1 MAVSLQP
8 AALQGAFGIVLFV
21 VVALAIIVAIVSLL
35 TRSRIYEQI
44 GRGGLSLNE
53 DRAAGVDAA
62 EPTGRLSPAALEQER
77 QEEIRQMLQARNER
91 RARRGEAPL
100 DVESELARLTATA
113 PTRTDP
119 QLAEEVRQLV
129 IARNERRA
137 RQGLAPL
144 DVDDEVA
151 RELRELGA

>member
-53 DRAAGVDAA
+53 DRAAGAAAA
-62 EPTGRLSPAALEQER
+62 EPTGRLAPAALERER
-77 QEEIRQMLQARNER
+77 EEEIRQMLQARNER

-100 DVESELARLTATA
+100 DVEIELARLTAAA
-113 PTRTDP
+113 PRQTDP

-144 DVDDEVA
+144 DVEEEVA

>member
-1 MAVSLQP
+1 MAVLLQP

-21 VVALAIIVAIVSLL
+21 VVALAIIVAVVSLL

-53 DRAAGVDAA
+53 DRATNAAAA
-62 EPTGRLSPAALEQER
+62 EPTGRLAPAALEQER

-100 DVESELARLTATA
+100 DVETELARLTANA
-113 PTRTDP
+113 PTETDP

>member
-21 VVALAIIVAIVSLL
+21 VVALAIIVAVVSLL

-53 DRAAGVDAA
+53 DRVAGAATG
-62 EPTGRLSPAALEQER
+62 EPSGRLAPATLERER
-77 QEEIRQMLQARNER
+77 EEEIRQMLQARNER

-100 DVESELARLTATA
+100 DVDTELARLTATA
-113 PTRTDP
+113 PAETDP

-137 RQGLAPL
+137 RQGKAPL
-144 DVDDEVA
+144 DVEDEVA
-151 RELRELGA
+151 RQLRELGA

>member
-53 DRAAGVDAA
+53 DRVAGAAAG
-62 EPTGRLSPAALEQER
+62 EPSGRLAPAALERER
-77 QEEIRQMLQARNER
+77 EEEIRQMLQARNER

-100 DVESELARLTATA
+100 DVDTELARLTATA
-113 PTRTDP
+113 PAETDP

-129 IARNERRA
+129 LARNERRA
-137 RQGLAPL
+137 RQCLPPL
-144 DVDDEVA
+144 DVGQEPA
-151 RELRELGA
+151 RDPRG